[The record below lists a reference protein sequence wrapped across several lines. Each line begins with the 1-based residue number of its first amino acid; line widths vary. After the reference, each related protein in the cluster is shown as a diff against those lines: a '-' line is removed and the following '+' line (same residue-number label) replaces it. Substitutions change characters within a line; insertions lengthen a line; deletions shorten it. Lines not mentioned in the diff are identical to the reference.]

1 MTTTRSA
8 SLALAALALVALALA
23 AAAPAFADNAPVA
36 PNGVLEL
43 EGHTALIVQTGS
55 FDFLGDL
62 TGRLEDAGLSFQD
75 RALTLGGYYRPLKNL
90 KVGAFYRLQAG
101 VRHDDDW
108 VTIPTPFPWFWQDTA
123 GRFENV
129 FMLDASPR
137 FLLDFLPGK
146 SWVFMLKGRYIYN
159 TFENQQSIMVRPE
172 LTYFWLVDR
181 QPLFDFQAAYEA
193 YFPLNF
199 GSTFIYESYPWLG
212 VHYHLTP
219 EVMLEL
225 AGSYK
230 VTVWSSSQQ
239 WLAAGNS
246 PYQVTYGRWLASFG
260 VIWTLTP

>member
-1 MTTTRSA
+1 MTTTRA
-8 SLALAALALVALALA
+8 AAGALAALAVLVLY
-23 AAAPAFADNAPVA
+23 APQRGSADNALVA

-43 EGHTALIVQTGS
+43 EGHTSVIVQTGA
-55 FDFLGDL
+55 FDLLADV
-62 TGRLEDAGLSFQD
+62 TGRLEDAGLTFQY
-75 RALTLGGYYRPLKNL
+75 RALTLGGYYRLFKNL

-108 VTIPTPFPWFWQDTA
+108 TNLTPLLWSWATTT
-123 GRFENV
+123 GRLENELIADV
-129 FMLDASPR
+129 SPR
-137 FLLDFLPGK
+137 FLLPFLPGR
-146 SWVFMLKGRYIYN
+146 SWVIMLKGRYVYN

-181 QPLFDFQAAYEA
+181 QPLFDFQAAYEM

-199 GSTFIYESYPWLG
+199 GTTTIYESYPWLG
-212 VHYHLTP
+212 IHYHLTP

-230 VTVWSSSQQ
+230 STVWSSSQD

-246 PYQVTYGRWLASFG
+246 PYQVTYSRWLLTFG
-260 VIWTLTP
+260 VIWTFAP

>member
-1 MTTTRSA
+1 MGA
-8 SLALAALALVALALA
+8 SVLTAAALALA
-23 AAAPAFADNAPVA
+23 AAAQAFADNVPVA
-36 PNGVLEL
+36 PNGILEL
-43 EGHTALIVQTGS
+43 EGHTALVVQTGS
-55 FDFLGDL
+55 FDFMADV
-62 TGRLEDAGLSFQD
+62 TGRLEDAELSFQY

-90 KVGAFYRLQAG
+90 KIGAFYRLEAG

-108 VTIPTPFPWFWQDTA
+108 VSNPTPLPWSWQDAT

-219 EVMLEL
+219 EVMFEL
-225 AGSYK
+225 AESYK
-230 VTVWSSSQQ
+230 STVWSSSQQ
-239 WLAAGNS
+239 WLAEGNS
-246 PYQVTYGRWLASFG
+246 PYQVVYSRWLASFG
-260 VIWTLTP
+260 VIWTLNP